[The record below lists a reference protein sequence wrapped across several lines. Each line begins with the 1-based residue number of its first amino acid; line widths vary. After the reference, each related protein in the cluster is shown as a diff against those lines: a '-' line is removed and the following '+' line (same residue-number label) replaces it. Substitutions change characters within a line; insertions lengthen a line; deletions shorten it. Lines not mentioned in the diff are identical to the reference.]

1 MYKKGE
7 TIIYPL
13 YGISKIKRIYKEKVE
28 GIDKEYYEIAFDNGL
43 YVSVPTDQAKK
54 LGMRHPLSKKDLT
67 KVLKDLNKKIKIEEE
82 TMSNLADISKEKL
95 ATGATED
102 AVLLIRM
109 LHSVAKI
116 KKEKNHTL
124 SLTERSN
131 LISALDFI
139 KSEIVSVFGE
149 KGLQNFNLR
158 SLQGEE

>member
-28 GIDKEYYEIAFDNGL
+28 GVDKEYYEIAFENGL
-43 YVSVPTDQAKK
+43 YVSVPTDQANK
-54 LGMRHPLSKKDLT
+54 LGMRHPLSKKDLA
-67 KVLKDLNKKIKIEEE
+67 KVLKDLNKKINIEDE

-116 KKEKNHTL
+116 KQEKNHTL

-131 LISALDFI
+131 LTSAIDFI
-139 KSEIVSVFGE
+139 KSEIVSVFGQ
-149 KGLQNFNLR
+149 KGLQDFNLKNV
-158 SLQGEE
+158 QEQE